1 MGNLDNLIGC
11 LLGTAVGD
19 ALGLPSEG
27 LSKHRQQ
34 RLYPQLHRHH
44 FWLGKG
50 MVSDDTEHTC
60 MVAQALIAS
69 GGDETEFARQLSW
82 RMRFWLLGL
91 PAGIGWATLRAIGK
105 LWLGFPSDSSGVFSA
120 GNGPAMRSAIMGVAY
135 GDNLP
140 KLRALVKISTRI
152 THTDPKAEYGAMA
165 VAVAAYLA
173 SRDSANAHPRLR
185 LVTPSEYYQTLAMV
199 LEPAAGEM
207 LTLIQ
212 QAITSVTAG
221 QTTAEFALSLGLK
234 NGITGYIYRTVPV
247 VIHAWLRS
255 QPDYRTGILEII
267 HCGGDTDTTAAIL
280 GGIMGAAG
288 GKSSIPQVW
297 LDDLIEWPR
306 SVEWMTALG
315 QRLAEVTHQ
324 GTRQPALP
332 LPLWGVLI
340 RNLVFL
346 IVVILHG
353 LRRLLP
359 PY

>member
-1 MGNLDNLIGC
+1 MEKSNNIIGC
-11 LLGTAVGD
+11 LLGTAIGD

-44 FWLGKG
+44 FLLGKG

-60 MVAQALIAS
+60 MVAQSLITS
-69 GGDETEFARQLSW
+69 GGDEVEFGLQLSW

-105 LWLGFPSDSSGVFSA
+105 LWLGFPSDS
-120 GNGPAMRSAIMGVAY
+120 
-135 GDNLP
+135 
-140 KLRALVKISTRI
+140 
-152 THTDPKAEYGAMA
+152 
-165 VAVAAYLA
+165 A
-173 SRDSANAHPRLR
+173 SAHPRLR
-185 LVTPSEYYQTLAMV
+185 LVSPPEYYQTLAMV
-199 LEPAAGEM
+199 LEPAAGE
-207 LTLIQ
+207 LLALIQ
-212 QAITSVTAG
+212 QAITSVIAG

-288 GKSSIPQVW
+288 GKSGIPQVW

-315 QRLAEVTHQ
+315 QRLAEVTNQ

-346 IVVILHG
+346 IVVIFHG
-353 LRRLLP
+353 FRRLLP

>member
-1 MGNLDNLIGC
+1 MGNLDNLVGC

-34 RLYPQLHRHH
+34 RLYPQLHRYH

-60 MVAQALIAS
+60 MVAQALLAS

-91 PAGIGWATLRAIGK
+91 PAGIGWATLRAISK
-105 LWLGFPSDSSGVFSA
+105 LWLGFPSDSASA
-120 GNGPAMRSAIMGVAY
+120 HAG
-135 GDNLP
+135 
-140 KLRALVKISTRI
+140 
-152 THTDPKAEYGAMA
+152 
-165 VAVAAYLA
+165 
-173 SRDSANAHPRLR
+173 LR
-185 LVTPSEYYQTLAMV
+185 LVSPPEYYQTLAMV
-199 LEPAAGEM
+199 LEPAAGE
-207 LTLIQ
+207 LLALIQ

-306 SVEWMTALG
+306 SVQWITALG

-353 LRRLLP
+353 FRRLLP